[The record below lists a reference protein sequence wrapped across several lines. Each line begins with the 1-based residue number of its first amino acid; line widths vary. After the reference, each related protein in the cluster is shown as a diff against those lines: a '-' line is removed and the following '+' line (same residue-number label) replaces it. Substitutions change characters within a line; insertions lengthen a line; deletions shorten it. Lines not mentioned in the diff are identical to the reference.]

1 MPVITLK
8 EKKTETKI
16 PENLAEILKS
26 KRHLTEQEIAVLKAN
41 GNTNSDSLW
50 QNVFVSAK
58 DGEFDANLIR
68 SSEIHG
74 FLILGRLVPS
84 TLKFHDLV
92 LDTGI
97 YSSYV
102 ENVVLEDDVAI
113 RNAAY
118 LLNYR
123 IGTRSIIFNVQE
135 MSCTNHSKF
144 GNGILKNG
152 ESEKVRIWIG
162 VGNENDGRA
171 ILPFEDMIP
180 ADAYIWSRYRE
191 DSELQKRFVELTEYG
206 QSKELDT
213 FGIVE
218 NDAVIKNSTLI
229 KDAKIGAHCYIKG
242 AFKLKNITV
251 LFCYFAFTICPK
263 SGFNA
268 APPINPPSMF
278 GFDNNSAA
286 LEAFID
292 PPYWMRTASAVGA
305 S

>member
-8 EKKTETKI
+8 EKKTETQI

-92 LDTGI
+92 LETGI

-191 DSELQKRFVELTEYG
+191 DCKSVLLSLPNMASQ
-206 QSKELDT
+206 
-213 FGIVE
+213 
-218 NDAVIKNSTLI
+218 KNSTL
-229 KDAKIGAHCYIKG
+229 
-242 AFKLKNITV
+242 LELWRTM
-251 LFCYFAFTICPK
+251 
-263 SGFNA
+263 
-268 APPINPPSMF
+268 PS
-278 GFDNNSAA
+278 
-286 LEAFID
+286 
-292 PPYWMRTASAVGA
+292 
-305 S
+305 